1 MSTVKEKNDM
11 RIIGNDVRIN
21 ENFWEVL
28 EGKIGKILNI
38 LGSGLPYIATYMIS
52 VLNDFSA
59 A

>member
-21 ENFWEVL
+21 KNNGELWEVL

-38 LGSGLPYIATYMIS
+38 LGSGLP
-52 VLNDFSA
+52 
-59 A
+59 